1 MKVQFTLNRKSVST
15 TVTPGETLLEYL
27 RKNEIYS
34 VKYGCDHGECGACTV
49 LIDGIAYNACLMLI
63 HTIDGRNIETIESLA
78 IKDDLHSVQKAFI
91 EHGAIQC
98 GYCTPG
104 MILSAEALLREN
116 PDPTESEIR
125 DTMAGNLCRCTGY
138 VKPVEALKK

>member
-1 MKVQFTLNRKSVST
+1 MKVQFTLNGKSATT
-15 TVTPGETLLEYL
+15 TVIPGETLLEYL
-27 RKNEIYS
+27 RKNEFYS

-49 LIDGIAYNACLMLI
+49 LIDGLAYNACLILI
-63 HTIDGRNIETIESLA
+63 HALNDRCIETVESLA
-78 IKDDLHSVQKAFI
+78 NKDDLSRVQKSFI

-116 PDPTESEIR
+116 PSPTESEIR
-125 DTMAGNLCRCTGY
+125 DTMTGNLCRCTGY
-138 VKPVEALKK
+138 VKPVEAIK